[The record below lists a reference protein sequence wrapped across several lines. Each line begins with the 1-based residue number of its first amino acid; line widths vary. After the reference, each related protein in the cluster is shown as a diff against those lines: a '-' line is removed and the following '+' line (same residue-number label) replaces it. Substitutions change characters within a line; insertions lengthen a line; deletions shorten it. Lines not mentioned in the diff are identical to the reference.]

1 MINKFIINYL
11 FIFSIFGC
19 FSQLFFESTTYAS
32 LSEGTIINSFGV
44 MNPYS
49 NPEYLSGL
57 FKSLMQLDAYL
68 KILFTS
74 FFGIFVVKALSLFVD
89 PLDFISSIYTPDEKI
104 TQYIYDY
111 VSFDWSYFIFVFSII
126 VLFCQKFFIKDKI

>member
-57 FKSLMQLDAYL
+57 FKSLTQLDAYL

-74 FFGIFVVKALSLFVD
+74 FWNS
-89 PLDFISSIYTPDEKI
+89 
-104 TQYIYDY
+104 
-111 VSFDWSYFIFVFSII
+111 
-126 VLFCQKFFIKDKI
+126 CC